1 MTVHV
6 PPSGSPPAEAPVAG
20 ENAPQKKASGWTV
33 ALIFLAVLVVL
44 IVANM

>member
-6 PPSGSPPAEAPVAG
+6 PPSGNPPAQAQQEG
-20 ENAPQKKASGWTV
+20 ENLPQKKASGWTI